1 MLSVRHYLLKKIS
14 TTIFFCLAHFSL
26 FLYQFHFFNLL
37 FSKKAVLCNDHRLLG
52 FFHEEKKIEE

>member
-26 FLYQFHFFNLL
+26 FLYQFHFFNL